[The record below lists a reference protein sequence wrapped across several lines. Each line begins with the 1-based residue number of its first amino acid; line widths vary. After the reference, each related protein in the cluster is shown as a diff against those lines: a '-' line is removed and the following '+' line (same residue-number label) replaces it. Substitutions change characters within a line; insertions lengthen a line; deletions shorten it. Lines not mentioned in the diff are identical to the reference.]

1 MADFD
6 LNSIG
11 EALAN
16 GGLSAIG
23 KRTKVKQADIA
34 KVLSEGI
41 PSLLQGM
48 QTNASTEEG
57 AASLCKALESHSKDD
72 ISDVKTFLKG
82 ADLEDGKK
90 ILGHVFGERQT
101 ETIQQL
107 SADTGVSEG
116 KTRSILSM
124 VAPLLLSQLGGQQQQ
139 AQSSG
144 GGFNVLSLLRGLLGG
159 GNGGGTASLASGLL
173 GSLLGGSNNNSG
185 GILNTILNLFH

>member
-1 MADFD
+1 MSDFD

-11 EALAN
+11 EALAS

-23 KRTKVKQADIA
+23 KRTKLKKADIA

-41 PSLLQGM
+41 PSMLQGM

-57 AASLCKALESHSKDD
+57 AESLCKALESHSKDD
-72 ISDVKTFLKG
+72 ISDIASFLKG

-124 VAPLLLSQLGGQQQQ
+124 VAPLLLSQLGGQQPQ

-144 GGFNVLSLLRGLLGG
+144 SGFNVLSLLGGLLGG
-159 GNGGGTASLASGLL
+159 GNNSAGTSSLASGLL
-173 GSLLGGSNNNSG
+173 SSLLGGSNNG